1 MKQQIRTRPNVCWST
16 WHGRKRPA
24 TAINDTAIH
33 IENSYQLH
41 TSPSDKIH
49 SFKAEYA
56 SYCMLD
62 PSPFQ
67 ISCCKKSNV
76 HGIHSLCSL
85 FQQTYEEQL
94 PNNSRECV
102 SERFFCPAVPSA
114 WLNCM
119 QARVCGSN
127 LKPL

>member
-1 MKQQIRTRPNVCWST
+1 MCAGQHGMAERDRQRQSMIRLHASKTLINFTPPPVIKFILSKLNM
-16 WHGRKRPA
+16 PL
-24 TAINDTAIH
+24 TACLTPVLLKLVA
-33 IENSYQLH
+33 
-41 TSPSDKIH
+41 
-49 SFKAEYA
+49 A
-56 SYCMLD
+56 
-62 PSPFQ
+62 
-67 ISCCKKSNV
+67 KKSNV
-76 HGIHSLCSL
+76 RGIHSLCSL

-127 LKPL
+127 FKPL